1 MHVTHFHKVEKM
13 YKVIHL
19 LHKTQN
25 FFILNKYIF
34 TSIVPLAVHKSIR
47 YLFFHHSMTH
57 FCSVFPKCY
66 LLFLLLLYFL
76 DFTFFN

>member
-1 MHVTHFHKVEKM
+1 MHVTHFHKVEKI

-47 YLFFHHSMTH
+47 YLFFSPFNDT
-57 FCSVFPKCY
+57 FLFGIPEVLFVVPVIIVFSG
-66 LLFLLLLYFL
+66 FYFL
-76 DFTFFN
+76 